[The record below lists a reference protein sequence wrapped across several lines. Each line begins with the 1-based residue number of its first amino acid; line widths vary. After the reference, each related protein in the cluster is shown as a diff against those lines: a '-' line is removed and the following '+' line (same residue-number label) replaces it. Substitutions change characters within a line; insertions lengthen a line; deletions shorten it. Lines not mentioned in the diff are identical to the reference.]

1 MMKDKFRY
9 WGNSH
14 LVLVITVL
22 LFVPAVSY
30 GQNVQLGKDSLD
42 NLRKTTAWLDKQS
55 FSDLDNIAKWEA
67 IKAKHDV
74 SVAQR
79 DSLKKVIE
87 EDDSIK
93 VCLINRQKELYS
105 ILATTFVKRKAS
117 QSDQVH
123 LQCDTTTLLLHQGMY
138 GDSILEKKQEALL
151 TYFRIEK
158 YLTVRY
164 NTESVDSAR
173 NILKSHV
180 AKNFPSEY
188 AEIDRRLEQYGT
200 MTENLRNVL
209 ASANEIRPEPDATR
223 SQHMTDRYKKEFF
236 AELSKILNPAL
247 LSPKS
252 YPYLYGILNKA
263 MEAKMDDPSNDIME
277 LIEKL

>member
-14 LVLVITVL
+14 LVLVITIL

-42 NLRKTTAWLDKQS
+42 NLRKTTFWLDKQS

-93 VCLINRQKELYS
+93 VCLINRQKELHS
-105 ILATTFVKRKAS
+105 ILATTFEAS
-117 QSDQVH
+117 QSDQVY

-138 GDSILEKKQEALL
+138 GDSILEIKQEALL
-151 TYFRIEK
+151 IYFRIEK

-164 NTESVDSAR
+164 DTESVDSAR
-173 NILKSHV
+173 DILKLHV
-180 AKNFPSEY
+180 AKDFPSEY
-188 AEIDRRLEQYGT
+188 AEIDRRLEQYVA
-200 MTENLRNVL
+200 MTKNLRDAL
-209 ASANEIRPEPDATR
+209 ASANEIRPKPDATR
-223 SQHMTDRYKKEFF
+223 SQHMTDRYTKEFF
-236 AELSKILNPAL
+236 AELSKILDSAL